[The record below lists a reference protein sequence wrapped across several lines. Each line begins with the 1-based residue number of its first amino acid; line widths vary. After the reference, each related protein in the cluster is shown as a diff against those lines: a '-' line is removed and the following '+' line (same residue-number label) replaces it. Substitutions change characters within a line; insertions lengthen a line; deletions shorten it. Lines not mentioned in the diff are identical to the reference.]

1 MGYALLVVVVFMTG
15 QGQQFAS
22 KHTTLEA
29 CQVELA
35 GLVPKIA
42 EHNRKASPPAY
53 IAFYAAACTEVKDAP
68 RGTDS

>member
-22 KHTTLEA
+22 RHQTMEA

-35 GLVPKIA
+35 TLPVKIA
-42 EHNRKASPPAY
+42 EHNQKASPPAY
-53 IAFYAAACTEVKDAP
+53 IAFYAASCTEVTEAP
-68 RGTDS
+68 RGKGA